1 VTTINNSPL
10 VSIGVPVYNGE
21 RFVRQA
27 LDSLLGQTYQHLE
40 VVICDNASTDKT
52 ETICREYALKDPRIR
67 YHRNATNIGVTP
79 NFRRVLELST
89 GEYFMWASVDDRKP
103 PTAVNNCLEAL
114 QRDPQAVMA
123 YGPVLLRVQE
133 QEELL
138 EIPNEIHMSGLDV
151 RERVRAF
158 TLGLTSQGIV
168 YGLYRREAIIKAVF
182 PTCYGQEYLL
192 CLQLCL
198 LGALAYVR
206 SPMVI
211 YRLRR
216 PTSPPYNPMYTEV
229 PITAMNLFRLG
240 GFRRRKCWTVL
251 SMGCYY
257 LLRMPGVGITQRV
270 QAVMSHLASFNQRY
284 HRRLAK
290 EVVFLLFLPVSYLAA
305 ITWSMARRWSVAGRV
320 ARKVQTLLLRA

>member
-1 VTTINNSPL
+1 MTATTTAPL

-40 VVICDNASTDKT
+40 VVICDNASTDRT
-52 ETICREYALKDPRIR
+52 EAICREYALKDARIR
-67 YHRNATNIGVTP
+67 YHRNETNIGVTP
-79 NFRRVLELST
+79 NFRRVLELSA

-103 PTAVNNCLEAL
+103 PTTVSNCLEAL
-114 QRDPQAVMA
+114 QREPQAVMA

-138 EIPNEIHMSGLDV
+138 EISNEMHMNGLDV
-151 RERVRAF
+151 GGRIRAF

-168 YGLYRREAIIKAVF
+168 YGLYRRAAIIQAVF

-198 LGALAYVR
+198 LGALVYVR

-211 YRLRR
+211 YRLRK
-216 PTSPPYNPMYTEV
+216 PTSPPYNPMYAEV
-229 PITAMNLFRLG
+229 PITVMNLLRLG

-251 SMGCYY
+251 LMGCYY
-257 LLRMPGVGITQRV
+257 LLRMRGVGISQRV
-270 QAVMSHLASFNQRY
+270 QAMMSHVASFHQRY
-284 HRRLAK
+284 RRRLTK
-290 EVVFLLFLPVSYLAA
+290 EVVFLLFLPVSYVGAMA
-305 ITWSMARRWSVAGRV
+305 WNVARRWALAGRV
-320 ARKVQTLLLRA
+320 VRKVQTLLLRA